1 MMYEGSILVWKER
14 IEVAYMKEALHLDR
28 LTSGK
33 LNMVLG
39 GCGTGKTTWAINELP
54 QILGIE
60 PRDVLFITSRAITAA
75 QLRAKLDGLTEV
87 KSLPEDETE
96 DADNIRDYAL
106 VELQKNRVHVF
117 TMSTFGKLLSYL
129 RYDGFELLRPPKLL
143 IVDEIH
149 ALFTDV
155 TFMTSARDIITYI
168 ADLVLLTNTPVV
180 GLTATPFFLKSMKF
194 PYVMLNDIVFQ
205 YHAAHTIIT
214 DFKCV
219 SRLVVERFTSG
230 RTIIMCPDIKH
241 CTELAHVIPNS
252 FVLISKNAKGYT
264 SQMDWVRNYIV
275 DKGDLPE
282 TYPDICGR
290 QHPLNVLIGTSTL
303 REGFNLSASSG
314 VKHVVSCCNDATS
327 IVQFTGRVRD
337 DIDDLVI
344 AYTFSPN
351 NNSSKCPKFM
361 REEVAYFRDFFTGN
375 YSNGWKDCIAD
386 LRADPND
393 AFEFYDVEPLIEA
406 YEGIGQREKDNEQG
420 LKEWQA
426 QQDEQKKSFYKCK
439 RQSQAK
445 SKRANQAAFKA
456 ELESNWLDKK
466 LIAKTDEVT
475 ALFKLARDTYILQ
488 SAKLADYTLTKIIK
502 EIKRLGYSVATKNIK
517 YNGRWVQ
524 CYTITKP
531 GIELTDS

>member
-1 MMYEGSILVWKER
+1 MSDTIN
-14 IEVAYMKEALHLDR
+14 IER

-60 PRDVLFITSRAITAA
+60 PREVLFITSRAITAA

-87 KSLPEDETE
+87 KSLPEDEIG
-96 DADNIRDYAL
+96 DSDSIYDYAL
-106 VELQKNRVHVF
+106 VELQKDRVHVF
-117 TMSTFGKLLSYL
+117 TMSTFGKLLGYL

-155 TFMTSARDIITYI
+155 TFMTSARNIITYI
-168 ADLVLLTNTPVV
+168 SDLVLLTNTPVV

-194 PYVMLNDIVFQ
+194 PYVLLNDVVFQ

-219 SRLVVERFTSG
+219 SRLVVERFTKG

-241 CTELAHVIPNS
+241 CTELAHVIPDS

-264 SQMDWVRNYIV
+264 SQMDKVRNYIV

-282 TYPDICGR
+282 TYPDIFGR
-290 QHPLNVLIGTSTL
+290 QHPLNVLISTSTL
-303 REGFNLSASSG
+303 REGFNLSAASS

-327 IVQFTGRVRD
+327 IVQFMGRVRD
-337 DIDDLVI
+337 DIDDLVV

-351 NNSSKCPKFM
+351 NNSSKCPKFL

-386 LRADPND
+386 LRANPNE
-393 AFEFYDVEPLIEA
+393 AIEFYDAEPLAIV
-406 YEGIGQREKDNEQG
+406 EGSYSRYKDDNERG
-420 LKEWQA
+420 IREWQSHL
-426 QQDEQKKSFYKCK
+426 DKQKKSFLK
-439 RQSQAK
+439 RHRQ
-445 SKRANQAAFKA
+445 NQTKLTAFKNDVDENLLGIQILKGSEECQRIIKLA
-456 ELESNWLDKK
+456 QACHLFPAKQSWEYTLKGVMGKVKEMGYLIDSGKVKCSGK
-466 LIAKTDEVT
+466 LIQY
-475 ALFKLARDTYILQ
+475 YI
-488 SAKLADYTLTKIIK
+488 
-502 EIKRLGYSVATKNIK
+502 
-517 YNGRWVQ
+517 
-524 CYTITKP
+524 ITKSDL
-531 GIELTDS
+531 ELTDS